1 MNDEVNN
8 QHIESKRCAHGF
20 YEDACLLC
28 PSSTVKMTIGA
39 REAFEQ
45 FIKNSPNYN
54 KLVFIHGERLFIF
67 EDGQYK
73 NLHVQLAWEVWQEQ
87 QKKIDDAENY
97 LHVALN
103 SIENQEI
110 CKEYLQSAV
119 NALRGE
125 A

>member
-1 MNDEVNN
+1 MS
-8 QHIESKRCAHGF
+8 ESK
-20 YEDACLLC
+20 
-28 PSSTVKMTIGA
+28 T
-39 REAFEQ
+39 AFEQ

-73 NLHVQLAWEVWQEQ
+73 NLHVQLAWELWQAQ
-87 QKKIDDAENY
+87 QKRIDDAENY

-103 SIENQEI
+103 SVDDETL
-110 CKEYLQSAV
+110 CKSYLLSAV